1 MLRGDS
7 SSDFLDELKLPAR
20 EHLALNRDTTSPAA
34 SLLHRSASP
43 LKSLEFQFEDS
54 DRRTCIVDVLAAA
67 PTLISLAIYNSAR
80 DDKRDTSD
88 MFR

>member
-1 MLRGDS
+1 
-7 SSDFLDELKLPAR
+7 LPAL
-20 EHLALNRDTTSPAA
+20 EHLALNYDTTSSAA

-43 LKSLEFQFEDS
+43 LESLEFQFEDS
-54 DRRTCIVDVLAAA
+54 DPRTCIVDILAAA